1 VTKRTIDESERAL
14 NASLGG
20 LGLDFEAMRAIS
32 NIYLAANAVR
42 NRVESAILK
51 DVDLTWTAFVVLWV
65 TWIWEEMEAS
75 ALAAE
80 VRLSKGTLSGVLA
93 TLDARGLIVRSTRPE
108 DKRKVVVSLSPA
120 GKRMMKRIFP
130 KFNSEETLM
139 LGALTSKEVTALA
152 TSLHN
157 VVKQIQSL

>member
-1 VTKRTIDESERAL
+1 MTKRTIDESERAL

-42 NRVESAILK
+42 NRVESTILK

-80 VRLSKGTLSGVLA
+80 VRLSKGTLSGVLT

>member
-1 VTKRTIDESERAL
+1 VTTRTIEESERAL
-14 NASLGG
+14 DASLGG

-51 DVDLTWTAFVVLWV
+51 DIDLSWTAFVVLWV

-80 VRLSKGTLSGVLA
+80 VRISKGTLSGVLT
-93 TLDARGLIVRSTRPE
+93 TLDTRGLILRSTRSE

-120 GKRMMKRIFP
+120 GKRMMKKIFP
-130 KFNSEETLM
+130 KFNAEETVM
-139 LGALTSKEVTALA
+139 LGRLTPKEVTALA
-152 TSLHN
+152 SSLHN

>member
-1 VTKRTIDESERAL
+1 
-14 NASLGG
+14 
-20 LGLDFEAMRAIS
+20 
-32 NIYLAANAVR
+32 
-42 NRVESAILK
+42 
-51 DVDLTWTAFVVLWV
+51 
-65 TWIWEEMEAS
+65 MEAS

-80 VRLSKGTLSGVLA
+80 VRLSKGTLSGVLT
-93 TLDARGLIVRSTRPE
+93 TLDARGLIVRSARPE

-152 TSLHN
+152 SSLHN

>member
-1 VTKRTIDESERAL
+1 MTKRTIDESERAL

-80 VRLSKGTLSGVLA
+80 VRLSKGTLSGVLT
-93 TLDARGLIVRSTRPE
+93 TLDARGLILRSTRPE

-139 LGALTSKEVTALA
+139 LGALTSKEVTGLA
-152 TSLHN
+152 SSLHN

>member
-80 VRLSKGTLSGVLA
+80 VRLSKGTLSGVLT

-139 LGALTSKEVTALA
+139 LGALTSKEVTGLA
-152 TSLHN
+152 SSLHN

>member
-1 VTKRTIDESERAL
+1 MTKRTIDESERAL

-80 VRLSKGTLSGVLA
+80 VRLSKGTLSGVLT

-139 LGALTSKEVTALA
+139 LGALTSKEVTGLA
-152 TSLHN
+152 SSLHN
-157 VVKQIQSL
+157 IVKQIQSL

>member
-80 VRLSKGTLSGVLA
+80 VRLSKGTLSGVLT
-93 TLDARGLIVRSTRPE
+93 TLDARGLILRSTRPE

-139 LGALTSKEVTALA
+139 LGALTSKEVTGLA
-152 TSLHN
+152 SSLHN

>member
-14 NASLGG
+14 NATLGG

-32 NIYLAANAVR
+32 NLYLAANAVR
-42 NRVESAILK
+42 NRVESAVLK

-65 TWIWEEMEAS
+65 TWIWEEMEAT

-80 VRLSKGTLSGVLA
+80 VRISKGTLSGVLN
-93 TLDARGLIVRSTRPE
+93 TLDARGLILRSSRSE

-120 GKRMMKRIFP
+120 GKRMMKKIFP
-130 KFNSEETLM
+130 KFNAEETLM
-139 LGALTSKEVTALA
+139 LEALSPKEVSALA
-152 TSLHN
+152 SSLHN
-157 VVKQIQSL
+157 VVKKIQSL